1 MFVVDALS
9 LEYYY
14 KCIPPRLTVGN
25 ARIGKIP
32 KCFYTS
38 RKLNGSLQFFPFL
51 TLMVWKN
58 VSSIRRNLCQHQGRR
73 TTIPAVTGRLRSMRT
88 IPPMAQNYSLSQLIV
103 IPPLFEAIPSWH
115 ASSSYILHFPR
126 APFREHFSF
135 PLPLYD
141 HSNDLGPC
149 CFSNPRTPQL
159 SQLLSLQRYW
169 ALLRNLHATHM
180 SSPWRYNAPRF
191 ELLATPTLRFN
202 SLTRLF
208 YILLLTLFL
217 SPPMIDVAV
226 EISYSSQQTKVD

>member
-1 MFVVDALS
+1 VPTSRSSDDNTGGDRSFEIHADDPSHGAKLFS
-9 LEYYY
+9 
-14 KCIPPRLTVGN
+14 LTVDSHPTPFRGHSIM
-25 ARIGKIP
+25 AR
-32 KCFYTS
+32 
-38 RKLNGSLQFFPFL
+38 LVFL
-51 TLMVWKN
+51 
-58 VSSIRRNLCQHQGRR
+58 H
-73 TTIPAVTGRLRSMRT
+73 
-88 IPPMAQNYSLSQLIV
+88 
-103 IPPLFEAIPSWH
+103 
-115 ASSSYILHFPR
+115 LHFPR

-149 CFSNPRTPQL
+149 CFSNPWTPQL